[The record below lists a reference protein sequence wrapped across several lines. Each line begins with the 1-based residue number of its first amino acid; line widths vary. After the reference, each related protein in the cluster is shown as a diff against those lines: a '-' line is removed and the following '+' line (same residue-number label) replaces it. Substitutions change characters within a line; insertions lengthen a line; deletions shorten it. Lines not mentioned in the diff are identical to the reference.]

1 MDKYLCI
8 VIYNF
13 INTQIKSYS
22 PDCDGKRFSSNNTIV
37 CEPDH
42 VSSTLRRAC
51 WIFSK
56 TLCRTFSHKV
66 ISAKTDPYGHAS
78 ARGKSQ
84 GGESKP
90 PSGPTDLV
98 CSPGRTKVANARCV
112 VSAVRVKMRVLF
124 AHPPYLGV
132 AVAEGSA
139 KAWQVEARR
148 GWHRPMAV
156 CAPLYG
162 GGA

>member
-1 MDKYLCI
+1 MIASAFLPTTL
-8 VIYNF
+8 VW
-13 INTQIKSYS
+13 
-22 PDCDGKRFSSNNTIV
+22 
-37 CEPDH
+37 EPNH
-42 VSSTLRRAC
+42 VSSTLRSAC
-51 WIFSK
+51 SIFSK
-56 TLCRTFSHKV
+56 TSCRTFSHKV
-66 ISAKTDPYGHAS
+66 VSAKTLRAREC

-98 CSPGRTKVANARCV
+98 CSPGHTKVANARCV

-132 AVAEGSA
+132 AVAEGST

-148 GWHRPMAV
+148 GWHRPMAM